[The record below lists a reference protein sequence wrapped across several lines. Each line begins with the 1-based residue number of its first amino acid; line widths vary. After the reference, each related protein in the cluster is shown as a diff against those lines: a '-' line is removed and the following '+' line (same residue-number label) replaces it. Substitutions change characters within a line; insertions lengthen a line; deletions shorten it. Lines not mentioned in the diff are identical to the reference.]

1 MCRGGAGRAWEP
13 RGASTHSTSLSM
25 ALPSGAPRGHATGGG
40 QPARSAPR
48 RPFGLLLAPL
58 TGLFAAQAVAMA
70 TSFAPPGPGSLLPLW
85 VLQRLPGLGGPEALT
100 PRRARRRL
108 PESGNPE
115 VSAAEPQMPFL
126 AALRPVSVGS
136 ELNVPASVNQVPLF
150 GVSLLNVM
158 FLASGENFSK

>member
-1 MCRGGAGRAWEP
+1 MCRGGAGQAWEP
-13 RGASTHSTSLSM
+13 RGASTYSTSLSM

-40 QPARSAPR
+40 QPARAAPR
-48 RPFGLLLAPL
+48 RPLGLLLAPL
-58 TGLFAAQAVAMA
+58 TVLFAAQAVAMA

-85 VLQRLPGLGGPEALT
+85 VLQRLPGLGGPEALM

-126 AALRPVSVGS
+126 GS
-136 ELNVPASVNQVPLF
+136 FPSIF
-150 GVSLLNVM
+150 GWL
-158 FLASGENFSK
+158 